1 MLEDEGYLSGRML
14 SEMVFNCG
22 RWMVDGAQQ
31 EALNFYVIGSHG
43 FTYLH

>member
-1 MLEDEGYLSGRML
+1 
-14 SEMVFNCG
+14 MVFNGG

-43 FTYLH
+43 FTYLRLSLLKILGPF